1 MYDIL
6 KDYLKAKINFSDSQ
20 FEEVKRLFVEKT
32 VAKGK
37 VLLQAGEVCQHSF
50 FVVKGCL
57 RSYVIDKEG
66 KEHII
71 QFAPENWWISDL
83 NSLNRQE
90 LSMFFID
97 AVEDSEVLMT
107 DRGFNE
113 KIAAIIPQS
122 AEMFQNLTQNSFRA
136 MQKRLVSHLSD
147 TAEERYLEFI
157 KIYPTLA
164 LRVPQKMI
172 ASYIGVA
179 PESLSRIRKVVAHQ

>member
-1 MYDIL
+1 MYSIL
-6 KDYLKAKINFSDSQ
+6 KDYLKGKINFTDSQ
-20 FEEVKRLFVEKT
+20 FEEIKHLFAAKT
-32 VAKGK
+32 VSKGK
-37 VLLQAGEVCQHSF
+37 VLLQAGEINQHSF

-83 NSLNRQE
+83 NSYNKQE
-90 LSMFFID
+90 PAMFFID
-97 AVEDSEVLMT
+97 AIEDSEVLMN

-113 KIAAIIPQS
+113 KIAAIVPQ
-122 AEMFQNLTQNSFRA
+122 ADAMFQTLTQNSFRA
-136 MQKRLVSHLSD
+136 MQKRLVSHLSA

-157 KIYPTLA
+157 KTYPTLA

-179 PESLSRIRKVVAHQ
+179 PESLSRIRKAVAHQ